1 MIKTIDEYILAELE
15 NAMNEN
21 NQLKKEIEELKNQLQ
36 EIDKTKEITIDEK
49 IDIAKK
55 IIPTTFNYFYLEVVS
70 YYNFSDIENSDFIN
84 KEFLKSCLTS
94 DEDLNKFCKAQRKN
108 FSRDPILK
116 IEEGKYNY
124 QINYFG
130 TIVGLD
136 IYRYQG
142 DIKSNSYVIDNKDY
156 YYESYELAYQEGI
169 KKVRSEIEKYFK
181 YTLKEEIV

>member
-1 MIKTIDEYILAELE
+1 MIKTIDEYILVELE
-15 NAMNEN
+15 NATNEN

-36 EIDKTKEITIDEK
+36 EIDKTKEMTIDEE

-84 KEFLKSCLTS
+84 KEFLKNCLTN
-94 DEDLNKFCKAQRKN
+94 DEDLNKFCKTQRKN
-108 FSRDPILK
+108 FSKDPILK
-116 IEEGKYNY
+116 IQEEQYNY

-130 TIVGLD
+130 TTVGLD

-142 DIKSNSYVIDNKDY
+142 DIKSSSYVIDNKDCY
-156 YYESYELAYQEGI
+156 FESYELAYQEGI
-169 KKVRSEIEKYFK
+169 KKVRTEIKKYFK
-181 YTLKEEIV
+181 YILKEKI